1 MSEMDMIFPPREL
14 GQQRIAVTTT
24 GARTALAANILGSGW
39 VEVKAMGTEIDFQF
53 GSSNTMTIPIKD
65 ATGSD
70 ATVGHSL
77 AAGQSDHVYITS
89 VDTFI
94 AYDAAGN
101 GFLEIRKSGQKKTSP

>member
-14 GQQRIAVTTT
+14 CQQRIAVTTT
-24 GARTALAANILGSGW
+24 GTRTALAANILGSGW

-53 GSSNTMTIPIKD
+53 GGAAVTVPIKD